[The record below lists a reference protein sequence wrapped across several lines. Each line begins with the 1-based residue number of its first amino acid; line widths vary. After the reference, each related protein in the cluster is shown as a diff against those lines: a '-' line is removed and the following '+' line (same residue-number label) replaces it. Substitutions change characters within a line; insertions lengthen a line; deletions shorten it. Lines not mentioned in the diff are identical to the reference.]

1 MHCKLLPSFWRIL
14 VAVLILGTLPTAGG
28 VRAQGM
34 MSHVDLNSP
43 RMTTAELT
51 RADIEAMLGAASGK
65 PLDLADKGLNG
76 LDLSGLDLTGAD
88 LRRSRLNRAKLAG
101 ARLDGAQLDMAW
113 AMDADF
119 TGASLKQA
127 QLFQAQ
133 FLRARFDGAD
143 LSQARIIGTFDGGS
157 FVGARLID
165 ADGAPDMRNQ
175 SMGLTR
181 ASFRS
186 ARMQNADLSGAR
198 LAWADMEFAKLQGA
212 NLEGADLSQARLG
225 GINLTGA
232 RLAGC
237 NVTGAGVASAMLQGI
252 QGADQIIGL
261 DQTLHLDRAFRD

>member
-1 MHCKLLPSFWRIL
+1 MHCRLLPRIWRIL
-14 VAVLILGTLPTAGG
+14 AAVLILGALPTAG
-28 VRAQGM
+28 VWAQGM

-43 RMTTAELT
+43 RMTEAELT
-51 RADIEAMLGAASGK
+51 RADIEAMIDAASGK

-76 LDLSGLDLTGAD
+76 LDLSGLDLSGAD
-88 LRRSRLNRAKLAG
+88 LRRSRLNRARLAG
-101 ARLDGAQLDMAW
+101 ARLDGAQLDSAW

-157 FVGARLID
+157 FVGARLVD

-181 ASFRS
+181 ASFRT
-186 ARMQNADLSGAR
+186 ARMQDADLSGAR

-212 NLEGADLSQARLG
+212 NLEGTDLSQARLG

-232 RLAGC
+232 RVAGC
-237 NVTGAGVASAMLQGI
+237 NVTGASVASAVLQGM
-252 QGADQIIGL
+252 QGGDRIIGL
-261 DQTLHLDRAFRD
+261 DRTLHLDRAFRD

>member
-1 MHCKLLPSFWRIL
+1 MHCQLLPRFWRIL
-14 VAVLILGTLPTAGG
+14 AALLILGALPTAA

-34 MSHVDLNSP
+34 MSHVDLDSP
-43 RMTTAELT
+43 RMTAAELT
-51 RADIEAMLGAASGK
+51 RAEIEAMLGAASGK
-65 PLDLADKGLNG
+65 PLDLADRGLNG

-88 LRRSRLNRAKLAG
+88 LRRSRLNRARLAG

-157 FVGARLID
+157 FVGARLVD

-181 ASFRS
+181 A
-186 ARMQNADLSGAR
+186 
-198 LAWADMEFAKLQGA
+198 
-212 NLEGADLSQARLG
+212 
-225 GINLTGA
+225 
-232 RLAGC
+232 
-237 NVTGAGVASAMLQGI
+237 
-252 QGADQIIGL
+252 
-261 DQTLHLDRAFRD
+261 